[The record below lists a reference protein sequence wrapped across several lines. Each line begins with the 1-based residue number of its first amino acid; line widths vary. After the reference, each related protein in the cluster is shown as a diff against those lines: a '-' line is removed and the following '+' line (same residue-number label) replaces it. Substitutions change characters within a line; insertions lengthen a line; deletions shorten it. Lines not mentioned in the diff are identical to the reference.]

1 MGKDMDPDVS
11 FKEIE
16 GGRGK
21 GGRDDRRKGRREE
34 TAHGVAQHRIAPT
47 VQSR

>member
-21 GGRDDRRKGRREE
+21 GRGREGGMTGGREE
-34 TAHGVAQHRIAPT
+34 ERRQIMGWLSTD
-47 VQSR
+47 